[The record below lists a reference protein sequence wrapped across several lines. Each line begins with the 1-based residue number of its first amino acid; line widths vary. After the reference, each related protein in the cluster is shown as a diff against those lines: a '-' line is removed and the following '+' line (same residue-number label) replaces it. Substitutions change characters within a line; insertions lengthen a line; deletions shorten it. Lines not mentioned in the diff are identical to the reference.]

1 MDPKTVVTLLALNLI
16 AVGGLLHLISRRT
29 ADRAGL
35 RGFATGSFVFGMSY
49 LLRLVFGFSS
59 GSAWGIVSD
68 VGMVFATLAFA
79 TGLQQFSGRPPF
91 GRRRVVGAVAA
102 CAGVALA
109 ANLAWPDVGRHAA
122 LNLALATAYGLM
134 ALLAATGAQREAP
147 PLRPPLRL
155 LALLIGLLAV
165 LTVVR
170 GLAVGDV
177 GLAPLFVGP
186 WAQAYYGYSIV
197 VTMLLGPNLLWMVF
211 VRLNQ
216 RLTELATHNPLTRL
230 LNRNGLEEAAQRFFA
245 ARPPQAVMVL
255 LLVDVD
261 HFKRINDSHGHSA
274 GDALLRGV
282 AQTLAA
288 QLRAGDLVARWGGEE
303 CLVAC
308 ACPDLVWAHDMADR
322 LRRAVEAEQH
332 VRPEGPPL
340 TCTVSI
346 GVSAP
351 IVGRAGWEAA
361 LRGADEA
368 LYAAKRAGRN
378 RVQLPLSMP
387 EPLPA

>member
-1 MDPKTVVTLLALNLI
+1 
-16 AVGGLLHLISRRT
+16 
-29 ADRAGL
+29 
-35 RGFATGSFVFGMSY
+35 
-49 LLRLVFGFSS
+49 
-59 GSAWGIVSD
+59 
-68 VGMVFATLAFA
+68 
-79 TGLQQFSGRPPF
+79 
-91 GRRRVVGAVAA
+91 
-102 CAGVALA
+102 
-109 ANLAWPDVGRHAA
+109 
-122 LNLALATAYGLM
+122 M
-134 ALLAATGAQREAP
+134 ALLVATGAQREAP

-155 LALLIGLLAV
+155 LALLIGLLAG
-165 LTVVR
+165 LTAVR
-170 GLAVGDV
+170 GLAVGYV
-177 GLAPLFVGP
+177 GLKPLFVGP
-186 WAQAYYGYSIV
+186 CAQAYYSYSIV

-216 RLTELATHNPLTRL
+216 RLTELATHDPLTRL
-230 LNRNGLEEAAQRFFA
+230 LNRNGLEEAVQRLFA
-245 ARPPQAVMVL
+245 ARPPQAVVL

-261 HFKRINDSHGHSA
+261 HFKRINDSHGHAA
-274 GDALLRGV
+274 GDAVLRGV

-303 CLVAC
+303 FRVAC

-332 VRPEGPPL
+332 ARPEGPPL

-361 LRGADEA
+361 LRSADEA